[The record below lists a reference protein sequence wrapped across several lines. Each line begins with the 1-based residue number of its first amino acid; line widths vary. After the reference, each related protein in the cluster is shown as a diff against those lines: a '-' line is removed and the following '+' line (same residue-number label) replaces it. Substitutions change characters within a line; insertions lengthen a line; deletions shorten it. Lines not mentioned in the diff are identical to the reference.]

1 LPLDSRDTGV
11 RRFSS
16 QSAAAKLVRTRF
28 HPPTRSKHRIQG
40 KAEMLHSLEMLQ
52 ASAPCAPKIG
62 PHSRNAE
69 LKIYTGTCGGTA
81 LSMQRR
87 AHDSRF
93 ATRYFVGHGL
103 DVGGGHDSLA
113 LYVELFPLIRHVVI
127 YDAPQGDAQKL
138 ANVDDASFDFLFSS
152 HCLEHVRDA
161 TEALTNWIRVI
172 KPGGHL
178 VISVPDED
186 LYEQGVWPST
196 FNSDHK
202 LTFTLS
208 KKTSWSPVSI
218 NLFSLLSQ
226 FSDKVKPLSII
237 TTDHAYRY
245 QFPRF
250 DQTQMPLSE
259 CAIEFVLKKL

>member
-1 LPLDSRDTGV
+1 
-11 RRFSS
+11 
-16 QSAAAKLVRTRF
+16 
-28 HPPTRSKHRIQG
+28 
-40 KAEMLHSLEMLQ
+40 MLHSLELLQ
-52 ASAPCAPKIG
+52 AGSAAGVPSTPRIG
-62 PHSRNAE
+62 PLSSNAE

-113 LYVELFPLIRHVVI
+113 LYIELFPLIRNVVI

-138 ANVDDASFDFLFSS
+138 DNVDDGCFDFLFSS
-152 HCLEHVRDA
+152 HCLEHVRDPA
-161 TEALTNWIRVI
+161 EALANWIRVI

-196 FNSDHK
+196 FNNDHK
-202 LTFTLS
+202 LTFTLA
-208 KKTSWSPVSI
+208 KKTSWSPVSV

-237 TTDHAYRY
+237 TTDHAYRF

-250 DQTQMPLSE
+250 DHTQTPLSE

>member
-1 LPLDSRDTGV
+1 MGINV
-11 RRFSS
+11 
-16 QSAAAKLVRTRF
+16 AAK
-28 HPPTRSKHRIQG
+28 I
-40 KAEMLHSLEMLQ
+40 
-52 ASAPCAPKIG
+52 APKIDRN
-62 PHSRNAE
+62 SRNAD
-69 LKIYTGTCGGTA
+69 LHVLGGIGGGTA

-93 ATRYFVGHGL
+93 ATRYFVGHGI
-103 DVGGGHDSLA
+103 DIGGGHDSLA
-113 LYVELFPLIRHVVI
+113 LYAELFPLMQYCII

-138 ANVDDASFDFLFSS
+138 DNVDDNSFDFLFSS
-152 HCLEHVRDA
+152 HCLEHVRDPV
-161 TEALTNWIRVI
+161 EALGNWIRVI

-202 LTFTLS
+202 LTFTLC
-208 KKTSWSPVSI
+208 KHKSWSPVSV
-218 NLFSLLSQ
+218 NVFDLLSR
-226 FSDKVKPLSII
+226 FSDSVKPLSVI

-245 QFPRF
+245 QLPRF
-250 DQTQMPLSE
+250 DQTQTPMSE

>member
-1 LPLDSRDTGV
+1 
-11 RRFSS
+11 
-16 QSAAAKLVRTRF
+16 
-28 HPPTRSKHRIQG
+28 
-40 KAEMLHSLEMLQ
+40 MLHSLEMLQ
-52 ASAPCAPKIG
+52 AGAASQASAPRIG
-62 PHSRNAE
+62 PHSSNGE
-69 LKIYTGTCGGTA
+69 LKLIIGGTCGGTA

-93 ATRYFVGHGL
+93 ATRYFVGNGL

-113 LYVELFPLIRHVVI
+113 LYVELFPLIRNVVI

-138 ANVDDASFDFLFSS
+138 DNVEDSSFDFLFSS
-152 HCLEHVRDA
+152 HCLEHVRDPV
-161 TEALTNWIRVI
+161 EALTNWIRVI

-208 KKTSWSPVSI
+208 KKTSWSPVSV

-226 FSDKVKPLSII
+226 FSDRVKPLSVI

-245 QFPRF
+245 QVPRF
-250 DQTQMPLSE
+250 DQTQTPLSE